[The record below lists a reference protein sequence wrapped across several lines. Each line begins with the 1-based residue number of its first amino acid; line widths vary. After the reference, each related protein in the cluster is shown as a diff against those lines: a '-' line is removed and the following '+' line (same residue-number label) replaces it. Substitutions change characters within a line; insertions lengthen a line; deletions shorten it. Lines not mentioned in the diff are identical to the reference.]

1 MTKLNKF
8 TKFDAANFLEDAED
22 IVAYLNVWFEDGN
35 EEEIR
40 SALNDVARSNGITD
54 LARKTGLSR
63 EAIYKALGDDGNP
76 TLSTLLAILK
86 ALGLKLRLA
95 A

>member
-1 MTKLNKF
+1 MTKF
-8 TKFDAANFLEDAED
+8 SKFDAADYLKDADD
-22 IVAYLNVWFEDGN
+22 IIAYLDTWFEDGSAD
-35 EEEIR
+35 EIKR
-40 SALNDVARSNGITD
+40 ALATVARSKGITD

-63 EAIYKALGDDGNP
+63 EAIYKALGDEGNP
-76 TLSTLLAILK
+76 TLSTLLAIVT